1 MRRPGDKTPP
11 PPGGRAG
18 ARLRL
23 YVEQR
28 EPVSNAPKKK
38 TAKKRTTKKAKK
50 R

>member
-1 MRRPGDKTPP
+1 MRRPGDKKAP
-11 PPGGRAG
+11 PPGGRAA

-28 EPVSNAPKKK
+28 EPVSSAPKKK
-38 TAKKRTTKKAKK
+38 TAKTRAPKKAKK